1 MDFHERRAGPVTI
14 VEVSGRFDS
23 SDANGRLK
31 ERVGSQLF
39 ETRRLVVLNLAGVTY
54 IASTGL
60 GELAA
65 THAMVTRQGGRL
77 VLVNLTKR
85 VEDLLALCGLLTVF
99 DVFETESEAVAD
111 LSGPMASDR
120 GPERRAFV

>member
-14 VEVSGRFDS
+14 IDVSGRFDS

-31 ERVGSQLF
+31 ERVSSLLF
-39 ETRRLVVLNLAGVTY
+39 ESRRLIVLNLAGVSY

-65 THAMVTRQGGRL
+65 THAMVTRQGGRI
-77 VLVNLTKR
+77 VLLNLTRR
-85 VEDLLALCGLLTVF
+85 VEDLLALCRLLTVF
-99 DVFETESEAVAD
+99 DTFETEAEAVAS
-111 LSGPMASDR
+111 LSVTVG
-120 GPERRAFV
+120 V